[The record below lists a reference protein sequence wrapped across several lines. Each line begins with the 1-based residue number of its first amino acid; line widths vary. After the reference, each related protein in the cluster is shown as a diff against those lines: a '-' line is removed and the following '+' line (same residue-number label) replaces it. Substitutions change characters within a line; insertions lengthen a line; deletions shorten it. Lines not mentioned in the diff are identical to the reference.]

1 MVSANNTV
9 KSKNSSFKTYFSDKG
24 NVCCVYVAD
33 GLNWASN
40 FFKDANKNGVAAL
53 QTSVPL
59 KFTHEE

>member
-1 MVSANNTV
+1 MVSANTV
-9 KSKNSSFKTYFSDKG
+9 KSINSSFKTNFSDKV
-24 NVCCVYVAD
+24 NACCVYVAY
-33 GLNWASN
+33 GLNWAIN